1 MLGPCSECG
10 EEIEFDDYM
19 LGREAECPFCHGV
32 TLCDGK
38 VAGGFP
44 TKIVAISAISL
55 LAVTGAVGGAIAMK
69 KGGGDEGE
77 TQMAQASGESLP
89 QNPFSS
95 SAGSSDGG
103 ESSGGSAPAAG
114 GGGGMNMGMSM
125 DMGGGMA
132 MGGGMDMAMGGDMAM
147 AMDSSM
153 AGGSGYDAI
162 KGFLIEKC
170 GNCHGAEKQ
179 RGDYRLDT
187 LQGAMAAVTAGQ
199 ATRSPLYTR
208 ISLPADHDDIM
219 PPRGGKLSDAQIAA
233 VKAWIDGGAK

>member
-1 MLGPCSECG
+1 
-10 EEIEFDDYM
+10 M

-32 TLCDGK
+32 TICDGK
-38 VAGGFP
+38 IAGGFP
-44 TKIVAISAISL
+44 TKIVAITAASL
-55 LAVTGAVGGAIAMK
+55 LVVSGGVAAVAMK

-77 TQMAQASGESLP
+77 TQMAQASGDSLP
-89 QNPFSS
+89 ANPFSS
-95 SAGSSDGG
+95 SAGGGDGEG
-103 ESSGGSAPAAG
+103 SSGGGPAG
-114 GGGGMNMGMSM
+114 GDGGGMGMQMGMQMGMSM
-125 DMGGGMA
+125 DMGGS
-132 MGGGMDMAMGGDMAM
+132 MDMAMDPSMDMAM
-147 AMDSSM
+147 ASTGS
-153 AGGSGYDAI
+153 GGSGYDAI
-162 KGFLIEKC
+162 KGFLVEKC

-187 LQGAMAAVTAGQ
+187 LQGAMTAVTPGQ

>member
-1 MLGPCSECG
+1 MKPMLGPCSECG

-32 TLCDGK
+32 TICDGK
-38 VAGGFP
+38 IAGGFP
-44 TKIVAISAISL
+44 TKIVAITAASL
-55 LAVTGAVGGAIAMK
+55 LVVSGGVAAVAMK
-69 KGGGDEGE
+69 KGGGEEGE

-89 QNPFSS
+89 ANPFSS
-95 SAGSSDGG
+95 SAGGGDGDG
-103 ESSGGSAPAAG
+103 SSGAPAG
-114 GGGGMNMGMSM
+114 GGEGGGMGMDMGMSM
-125 DMGGGMA
+125 DMGGS
-132 MGGGMDMAMGGDMAM
+132 MDMAMDPSMDMAM
-147 AMDSSM
+147 ASTSS
-153 AGGSGYDAI
+153 GGSGYDAI

-187 LQGAMAAVTAGQ
+187 LQGAMTAVTAGQ
-199 ATRSPLYTR
+199 ASRSPLYTR

-219 PPRGGKLSDAQIAA
+219 PPRGGKLSNAQIAA

>member
-1 MLGPCSECG
+1 LGPCSECG

-32 TLCDGK
+32 TICDGK
-38 VAGGFP
+38 IAGGFP
-44 TKIVAISAISL
+44 TKIVAITAASL
-55 LAVTGAVGGAIAMK
+55 LVVSGGVAAVAMK

-77 TQMAQASGESLP
+77 TQMAQASGDSLP
-89 QNPFSS
+89 ANPFSS
-95 SAGSSDGG
+95 SAGGGDGEG
-103 ESSGGSAPAAG
+103 SSGGGPAG
-114 GGGGMNMGMSM
+114 GDGGGMGMQMGMQMGMSM
-125 DMGGGMA
+125 DMGGS
-132 MGGGMDMAMGGDMAM
+132 MDMAMDPSMDMAM
-147 AMDSSM
+147 ASTGS
-153 AGGSGYDAI
+153 GGSGYDAI
-162 KGFLIEKC
+162 KGFLVEKC

-187 LQGAMAAVTAGQ
+187 LQGAMTAVTPGQ